1 MRDKS
6 SVFFTEHHIFTS
18 PRWPTRS
25 LFSTVAA
32 SNVRHFGVARGLESR
47 SPVLLGPRFE
57 SAHRHDDI
65 RVSRWVV
72 AL

>member
-1 MRDKS
+1 VRDKS
-6 SVFFTEHHIFTS
+6 SVFLRDITFS
-18 PRWPTRS
+18 RRPAGPRS

-32 SNVRHFGVARGLESR
+32 SNVRQLLVARGLESR

-57 SAHRHDDI
+57 SAHRHDNI

>member
-1 MRDKS
+1 
-6 SVFFTEHHIFTS
+6 
-18 PRWPTRS
+18 
-25 LFSTVAA
+25 
-32 SNVRHFGVARGLESR
+32 VRQLWVARGLEIR

-72 AL
+72 VL